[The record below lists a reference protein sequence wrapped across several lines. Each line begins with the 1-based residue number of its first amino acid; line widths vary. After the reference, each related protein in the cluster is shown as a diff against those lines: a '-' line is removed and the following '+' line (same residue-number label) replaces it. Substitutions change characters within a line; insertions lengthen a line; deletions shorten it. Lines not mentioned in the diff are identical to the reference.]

1 MKPKRILSLF
11 LALLLTAGSLAACA
25 DTPDGPAETD
35 GVTTEAVFEEETFLK
50 DDLPDDLDL
59 GGTTVTFYG
68 LSGTRIG
75 ASELAVTGDH
85 VNDAIFERNKYVEDR
100 LNVEISVTEENTLD
114 DFFIVNKVA
123 TLVQSGSTE
132 YDVVTSACWVLLD
145 QVLSGYYANL
155 AATEYMDLTQPWW
168 TQDFN
173 ESTSYHGL
181 QFAAAGH
188 ILLSTYS
195 SAYATTFNQNLFTE
209 ANQPF
214 LYEYVENGTWTLDKQ
229 ASLAPLFHRD
239 NGNGVQDANGDYY
252 GLVSALPSYVD
263 CYWASCEVDMIRK
276 NEDGDFELVLDT
288 ERLYEV
294 AEKVLYLFYQ
304 TEDATYLEPNYD
316 VAGMFAKGT
325 SAMATIFLGAMEQA
339 AMRNMEDIYGV
350 VPIPRLTEDQKD
362 YRSSLAHG
370 FNVLALPTTIKGDRL
385 DSVSAVLEAM
395 ASASYNIV
403 RPVYYE
409 TTLRTKLA
417 NDPKSSVMIDL
428 IINNL
433 RTDAGYLYDK
443 TFNQIYSGL
452 REVTGK
458 KQNTIISTYTSR
470 AKTYEKTIR
479 NVNDKMA
486 RLAAKY
492 Q

>member
-1 MKPKRILSLF
+1 MKAKRILSLF
-11 LALLLTAGSLAACA
+11 LALLTATGSLAACA
-25 DTPDGPAETD
+25 GTQDGPEGTD
-35 GVTTEAVFEEETFLK
+35 GVTTEAVSEADTFLQ
-50 DDLPDDLDL
+50 DNLPDDLDL
-59 GGTTVTFYG
+59 GETKVTFYG

-75 ASELAVTGDH
+75 APELTGDH
-85 VNDAIFERNKYVEDR
+85 VSDAIFERNKYVEDR
-100 LNVEISVTEENTLD
+100 LNVEISVTEENSSD
-114 DFFIVNKVA
+114 VFFIVNKVA
-123 TLVQSGSTE
+123 TLVQSGSTD
-132 YDVVTSACWVLLD
+132 YDVVTSPCWVLLD
-145 QVLSGYYANL
+145 QALSGYYANL

-173 ESTSYHGL
+173 ESTSYNGI

-195 SAYATTFNQNLFTE
+195 SAFATAFNQNLFIE

-229 ASLAPLFHRD
+229 ASLAPIFHRD
-239 NGNGVQDANGDYY
+239 NGNGVQDASGDYY

-263 CYWASCEVDMIRK
+263 CYWASCEVDMISK

-288 ERLYEV
+288 ERLHEV

-316 VAGMFAKGT
+316 VAGMFSKGT
-325 SAMATIFLGAMEQA
+325 SAMATIVLGAMENA
-339 AMRNMEDIYGV
+339 AMRNMEDIYGI

-370 FNVLALPTTIKGDRL
+370 FNVLALPTTIKGDRM
-385 DSVSAVLEAM
+385 DAVSAVLEAM

-403 RPVYYE
+403 KPVYYE

-417 NDPKSSVMIDL
+417 SDPKSSVMMDL
-428 IINNL
+428 IIDNL

-452 REVTGK
+452 REVAEK
-458 KQNTIISTYTSR
+458 KQNTIISSYSAR
-470 AKTYEKTIR
+470 AKSQLK
-479 NVNDKMA
+479 NVQLVNTK
-486 RLAAKY
+486 LAKLAGKY

>member
-1 MKPKRILSLF
+1 MKAKRILSLF
-11 LALLLTAGSLAACA
+11 LALLTATGSLAACA
-25 DTPDGPAETD
+25 GTQDDSEGTD
-35 GVTTEAVFEEETFLK
+35 GVTTEAVSEGDTFLQ
-50 DDLPDDLDL
+50 DNLPDDLDL
-59 GGTTVTFYG
+59 GKTTVTFYG

-75 ASELAVTGDH
+75 ASELTGDP
-85 VNDAIFERNKYVEDR
+85 VSDAIFERNKYVEDR
-100 LNVEISVTEENTLD
+100 LNVEISVAEENTSD
-114 DFFIVNKVA
+114 SFFIVNKVA
-123 TLVQSGSTE
+123 TLVQSGSTD
-132 YDVVTSACWVLLD
+132 YDVVTSPCWVLLD
-145 QVLSGYYANL
+145 QALSGYYANL

-173 ESTSYHGL
+173 ESTSYNGI

-195 SAYATTFNQNLFTE
+195 SAFATAFNQNLFIE

-229 ASLAPLFHRD
+229 ASLAPIFHRD

-252 GLVSALPSYVD
+252 GFVSALQSIVD

-276 NEDGDFELVLDT
+276 NEDGDFELALDA
-288 ERLYEV
+288 ERLHEV

-325 SAMATIFLGAMEQA
+325 SAMATIMLGSMEDA
-339 AMRNMEDIYGV
+339 AMRNMEDIYGI

-362 YRSSLAHG
+362 YRSSLGHG
-370 FNVLALPTTIKGDRL
+370 FTVVAMPTTIKGDRMN
-385 DSVSAVLEAM
+385 SVSAVLEAM

-403 RPVYYE
+403 KPVYYE

-417 NDPKSSVMIDL
+417 SDPKCSVMMDL
-428 IINNL
+428 IIDNL
-433 RTDAGYLYDK
+433 RTDAGYLYSL
-443 TFNQIYSGL
+443 TFHQIYYGL
-452 REVTGK
+452 REAIED
-458 KQNTIISTYTSR
+458 KQNTIISTYAAR
-470 AKTYEKTIR
+470 AKTDAKNIR
-479 NVNDKMA
+479 LVNTKLA
-486 RLAAKY
+486 RLAEKY